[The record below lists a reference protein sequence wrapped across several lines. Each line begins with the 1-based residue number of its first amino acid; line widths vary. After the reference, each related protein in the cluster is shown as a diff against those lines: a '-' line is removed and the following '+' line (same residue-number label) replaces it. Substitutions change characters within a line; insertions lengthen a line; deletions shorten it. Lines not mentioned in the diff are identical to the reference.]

1 MITFNF
7 KDKTVTV
14 NTHSVEGQE
23 LYKAQD
29 LLKGYGLEGRKVSD
43 TLADWKCT
51 ESSIWDFPISVK
63 GGTNQGTW
71 LDKKALLSLATY
83 VSKELFSAVI
93 DAFLALLEG
102 NAQEASNI
110 AGNAAQLN

>member
-1 MITFNF
+1 M
-7 KDKTVTV
+7 
-14 NTHSVEGQE
+14 EGQE

-43 TLADWKCT
+43 TLTEWKRT
-51 ESSIWDFPISVK
+51 EFLIRENPVSVK
-63 GGTNQGTW
+63 GGTNQGTY

-83 VSKELFSAVI
+83 VSKELFSAVL